1 MYGVRGS
8 PERSN
13 ERFVNKIFDY
23 GRKNTKEANT
33 TNGCDIEYAIRD
45 ILMGVGSVPRG
56 DYRGLDEQVAIEKFY
71 KIMNIDLES

>member
-23 GRKNTKEANT
+23 NRRNAREAMT
-33 TNGCDIEYAIRD
+33 TNGCDIEYGVRD
-45 ILMGVGSVPRG
+45 TVMAVGIVPRG
-56 DYRGLDEQVAIEKFY
+56 GDRGLDEEAAQKY
-71 KIMNIDLES
+71 Y